1 MAESSIASE
10 SVAASEPIVAQE
22 STAASESGV
31 GLEPETTSEP
41 TPASEP
47 GATSEPDA
55 SPVSLSVPK
64 SDTTSKT
71 AAAPA
76 PTAAAT
82 TSQQEHPQNFAEQV
96 QVGNEQLSA
105 LYQVLPLDVDPM
117 ELLDEDWRVARSTS
131 SFETKDGVVTF
142 PLRYVRTSD
151 GRPVRVS
158 MKRGAAGAS
167 GKRWTITD
175 VEGELNVTLDGL
187 PVTGIDA
194 TRELAQFAVLGPWN
208 ELVAKLDALRAP
220 AFGPTDDELQEYLS
234 ITFHRVRLENKLVT
248 YANGSRL
255 VFDTGLLTT
264 DAQSILMRFA
274 DRPGDI
280 VWEFVDFCTADR
292 AGHDVPVPEPA
303 QYLSSL
309 ADVTISSEADV
320 YVRRQLVGT
329 YGQQLEDAAQTA
341 LRRVRRD
348 YRLGTPAYDPVTNQL
363 RLLVP
368 LCLSDKDHAD
378 HALVLTPSSDKR
390 TFVASAVLSLE
401 RAATCARVVSLE
413 LPRWL
418 TPATE

>member
-1 MAESSIASE
+1 MAESTTASE
-10 SVAASEPIVAQE
+10 LGVAPEPVSA
-22 STAASESGV
+22 
-31 GLEPETTSEP
+31 P
-41 TPASEP
+41 TP
-47 GATSEPDA
+47 
-55 SPVSLSVPK
+55 
-64 SDTTSKT
+64 
-71 AAAPA
+71 
-76 PTAAAT
+76 T

-142 PLRYVRTSD
+142 PLRYMRTSD

-255 VFDTGLLTT
+255 AFDTGLLTT

-280 VWEFVDFCTADR
+280 VWEFVDFCVAGR
-292 AGHDVPVPEPA
+292 AAQDVPVPEPA

-320 YVRRQLVGT
+320 YVRRQLVAT
-329 YGQQLEDAAQTA
+329 YGQRLEDAAQTA

-418 TPATE
+418 TPAAD